1 MTMGV
6 VLKRHNFLDNCIDI
20 CLCQYIS
27 IYGEK
32 PMALQLYTKEAD
44 KDLIEEMKIKAM
56 REKTSL
62 SEVAFSLL
70 KKWYS
75 GELKIE
81 KSGDSK

>member
-1 MTMGV
+1 MVNMKTV
-6 VLKRHNFLDNCIDI
+6 KRHNLVDI
-20 CLCQYIS
+20 YIVIWVYACIS

-32 PMALQLYTKEAD
+32 QMALQLYTKDTD
-44 KDLIEEMKIKAM
+44 KALIEEMKIKAM

-62 SEVAFSLL
+62 SEVAVILL

>member
-1 MTMGV
+1 MKTV
-6 VLKRHNFLDNCIDI
+6 KRHNLVDNCIAI
-20 CLCQYIS
+20 WAYACIA

-81 KSGDSK
+81 KSGDPK